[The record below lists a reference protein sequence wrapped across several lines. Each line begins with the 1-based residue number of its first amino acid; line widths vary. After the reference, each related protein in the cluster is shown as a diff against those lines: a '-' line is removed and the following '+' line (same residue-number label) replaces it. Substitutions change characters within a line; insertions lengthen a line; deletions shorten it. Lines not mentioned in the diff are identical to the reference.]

1 MNTAR
6 RKQWYEKWE
15 WRWKTVAIWVAV
27 VAVGGGL
34 ITVLVLAFTVV
45 KLPTATADNAVL
57 KPVRRS
63 TVPVRE
69 AKGKGYK

>member
-34 ITVLVLAFTVV
+34 ITVLCW
-45 KLPTATADNAVL
+45 PS
-57 KPVRRS
+57 PW
-63 TVPVRE
+63 
-69 AKGKGYK
+69 